1 MTSLVS
7 SLDEVDLVFRKRKCF
22 NSQCILT
29 IKLISAL
36 ENMWYLSWRRMWHF
50 ISTVRIPFTKEC
62 FAQSLD
68 EIYPVV
74 LFNWLILIRR
84 AFLSIWLADLK
95 WIKTLNT
102 TGEQSL
108 WNIHIH
114 LQCSSTHLSKMRTA
128 KCLYRVT
135 NSNAHWNPACK
146 PYRYSLH
153 LYICYR
159 FHITLD
165 VVHLELAKLHNTCID
180 KQWKSLKPKS
190 GLELVNPRMG

>member
-1 MTSLVS
+1 MRPFLKKDVA
-7 SLDEVDLVFRKRKCF
+7 FHF
-22 NSQCILT
+22 NSSNPLHQGMFCTKFRWNLPSGFVQLT
-29 IKLISAL
+29 YFDQKSFLKH
-36 ENMWYLSWRRMWHF
+36 MVSW
-50 ISTVRIPFTKEC
+50 P
-62 FAQSLD
+62 
-68 EIYPVV
+68 
-74 LFNWLILIRR
+74 
-84 AFLSIWLADLK
+84 K

-165 VVHLELAKLHNTCID
+165 VVHSELAKLHNTCID

-190 GLELVNPRMG
+190 GPDLVNPRMG